1 MSPKKI
7 TRLALI
13 VGGISLLT
21 LLVMA
26 VTGSFTWWPIASLA
40 LALLLL
46 VISFLRGAY
55 LTAQQRVNMVD
66 MLNDCYHGNSEAG
79 VGSKAYEVGGRKLRA
94 IFTPYSRLPTPY
106 HGQGNFFKYSE
117 TAFISKPNC
126 IFSLQCHS

>member
-1 MSPKKI
+1 MWI
-7 TRLALI
+7 
-13 VGGISLLT
+13 T

-79 VGSKAYEVGGRKLRA
+79 GRK
-94 IFTPYSRLPTPY
+94 
-106 HGQGNFFKYSE
+106 
-117 TAFISKPNC
+117 
-126 IFSLQCHS
+126 

>member
-13 VGGISLLT
+13 VGGISLVT

-26 VTGSFTWWPIASLA
+26 VAGSFTWWPVAGLG

-46 VISFLRGAY
+46 VVSFLRGAY

-66 MLNDCYHGNSEAG
+66 MLNDCYHGNSEG
-79 VGSKAYEVGGRKLRA
+79 VRSRK
-94 IFTPYSRLPTPY
+94 
-106 HGQGNFFKYSE
+106 
-117 TAFISKPNC
+117 
-126 IFSLQCHS
+126 

>member
-79 VGSKAYEVGGRKLRA
+79 GRK
-94 IFTPYSRLPTPY
+94 
-106 HGQGNFFKYSE
+106 
-117 TAFISKPNC
+117 
-126 IFSLQCHS
+126 